1 MLQIRNKKAKM
12 KYIKFLDA
20 DDLIIQDSNDLLME
34 ILEKNSK
41 CVLAY
46 GLQRKV
52 NNIEN
57 VDLNEKIENYDIEL
71 IKNQ

>member
-1 MLQIRNKKAKM
+1 MIESKRLHKNTYGNFGK
-12 KYIKFLDA
+12 
-20 DDLIIQDSNDLLME
+20 
-34 ILEKNSK
+34 KNSN

-71 IKNQ
+71 IRKPIMLAMRNSMFNLVSF